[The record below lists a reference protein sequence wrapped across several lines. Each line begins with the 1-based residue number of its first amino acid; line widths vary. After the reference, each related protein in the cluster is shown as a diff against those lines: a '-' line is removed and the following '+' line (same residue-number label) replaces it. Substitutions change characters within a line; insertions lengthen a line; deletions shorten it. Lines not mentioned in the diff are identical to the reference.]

1 MGKEADGPPQPILIQ
16 GNAIIEPT
24 EVSEETTSAATTTLP
39 SWSPTPAQAPSTV
52 EEAIDKVHLI
62 QGNKPN
68 TNGLL
73 AFGLL
78 FFFAVPVVLFIGT
91 DADIIFDDGIFV
103 CCFSMF
109 LGIVLILLAETK
121 QNEWKKSVRLAKA
134 EALRLTNAPVA
145 EANKYRITYVMGGVI
160 IVVGLAFDIF
170 PIVLVGVV
178 LMIPSGLATMSHNT
192 QVNQA
197 FHRLQTGNQ
206 DTLNREK

>member
-1 MGKEADGPPQPILIQ
+1 MGKETEGDGPPQPILIQ
-16 GNAIIEPT
+16 GSSIIEPAKT
-24 EVSEETTSAATTTLP
+24 PATGSSTLSTTT
-39 SWSPTPAQAPSTV
+39 TPVQAPSTV
-52 EEAIDKVHLI
+52 EEALAKVHFL
-62 QGNKPN
+62 QDNKPN

-78 FFFAVPVVLFIGT
+78 FLFAVPMVLFIGT

-103 CCFSMF
+103 CCFSMI
-109 LGIVLILLAETK
+109 LGIVLMLLAETK

-145 EANKYRITYVMGGVI
+145 EATKYRVTYVMGGII

-170 PIVLVGVV
+170 PIVLVGV
-178 LMIPSGLATMSHNT
+178 LFMLPSGLATMNHNT

-197 FHRLQTGNQ
+197 FARMQEGF
-206 DTLNREK
+206 KKP

>member
-1 MGKEADGPPQPILIQ
+1 MGKETEGDGPPQPILIQ
-16 GNAIIEPT
+16 GSSIIEPAKVN
-24 EVSEETTSAATTTLP
+24 EQTTSSTTATLP
-39 SWSPTPAQAPSTV
+39 SRSPTFVQDPSTV
-52 EEAIDKVHLI
+52 EEALAKVQLL

-78 FFFAVPVVLFIGT
+78 FLFAVPMVLFIGT

-103 CCFSMF
+103 CCFSMI

-145 EANKYRITYVMGGVI
+145 EATKYRVTYVMGGVI

-170 PIVLVGVV
+170 PIVLVGV
-178 LMIPSGLATMSHNT
+178 LFMLPSGLATMNHNT

-197 FHRLQTGNQ
+197 FARMQEGF
-206 DTLNREK
+206 KKP

>member
-1 MGKEADGPPQPILIQ
+1 MGKETEGDGPPQPILIQ
-16 GNAIIEPT
+16 GSSIIEPAKVN
-24 EVSEETTSAATTTLP
+24 EQTTSATTATLP
-39 SWSPTPAQAPSTV
+39 SRSPTFVQDPSTV
-52 EEAIDKVHLI
+52 EEALAKVQFL

-78 FFFAVPVVLFIGT
+78 FLFAVPMVLFIGT

-103 CCFSMF
+103 CCFSMI

-145 EANKYRITYVMGGVI
+145 EATKYRVTYVMGGII

-170 PIVLVGVV
+170 PIVLVGV
-178 LMIPSGLATMSHNT
+178 LFMLPSGLATMNHNT

-197 FHRLQTGNQ
+197 FARMQEGF
-206 DTLNREK
+206 KKP

>member
-1 MGKEADGPPQPILIQ
+1 MGKETEGDGPPQPILIQ
-16 GNAIIEPT
+16 GSSIIEPAKVN
-24 EVSEETTSAATTTLP
+24 EQTTSATTATLP
-39 SWSPTPAQAPSTV
+39 SRSPTFVQDPSTV
-52 EEAIDKVHLI
+52 EEALAKVQLL

-78 FFFAVPVVLFIGT
+78 FFFAVPMVLFIGT

-103 CCFSMF
+103 CCFSMI

-145 EANKYRITYVMGGVI
+145 EATKYRVTYVMGGVI

-170 PIVLVGVV
+170 PIVLVGV
-178 LMIPSGLATMSHNT
+178 LFMLPSGLATMNHNT

-197 FHRLQTGNQ
+197 FARMQEGF
-206 DTLNREK
+206 KKP

>member
-1 MGKEADGPPQPILIQ
+1 MGKETEGDGPPQPILIQ
-16 GNAIIEPT
+16 GSSIIEPAKVN
-24 EVSEETTSAATTTLP
+24 EQTTSATTAPLP
-39 SWSPTPAQAPSTV
+39 SRSPTFVQDPSTV
-52 EEAIDKVHLI
+52 EEALAKVQFL
-62 QGNKPN
+62 QDNKPN

-78 FFFAVPVVLFIGT
+78 FLFAVPMVLFIGT

-103 CCFSMF
+103 CCFSMIF
-109 LGIVLILLAETK
+109 GIVLILLAETK

-145 EANKYRITYVMGGVI
+145 EATKHRVTYVMGGII

-170 PIVLVGVV
+170 PIVLVGA
-178 LMIPSGLATMSHNT
+178 LFMLPSGLATMNHNT

-197 FHRLQTGNQ
+197 FARMQEGFKNP
-206 DTLNREK
+206 